1 MAATART
8 NPTSF
13 EVGST
18 LIAPSTKGPADPAG
32 TTHLVEGW
40 QPVCG
45 GDRVRF
51 VFPGR
56 LLDAAT
62 CPDCVEVAQGSGAS
76 VPAVAA
82 VPRQRTAARTTAGR
96 AGSKAS

>member
-8 NPTSF
+8 HSPSY
-13 EVGST
+13 ELGST
-18 LIAPSTKGPADPAG
+18 LIAPSTKGPANPAG

-56 LLDAAT
+56 GVDAAT
-62 CPDCVEVAQGSGAS
+62 CPDCAEVAQGSRAS
-76 VPAVAA
+76 VTAVAA
-82 VPRQRTAARTTAGR
+82 VPRQRAAARTTTGRTRSNAG
-96 AGSKAS
+96 